1 LAEQVAQDAFVAAL
15 EQWREGGVP
24 DRPGAWLT
32 TVARRRAVDLVRREV
47 TERSK
52 YELLA
57 REHTDDERVEM
68 DLEELADGYIEDS
81 LLRLMFVCCHP
92 VLNPEARVALTLRV
106 LGGLSTHEIAR
117 AQLVA
122 DTTVGQRIS
131 RAKRALREAGVAFD
145 SPDPVERA
153 ARLPSVLEV
162 IYLVF
167 NEGYAATS
175 GPDWVRR
182 TLSDEA
188 MRLGRTL
195 CALVPEHAEAH
206 GLTALMELQASRFRA
221 RTDSAGRPVLLL
233 DQDRSQWDLL
243 LVRRG
248 LEGLDRAI
256 ELGGGPYTLQA
267 AIAACHGRAL
277 RPEDTDWIQLAG
289 LYDAL
294 AAQHPSPVTELNRG
308 VAHWKAFGPR
318 AGLALVEALRDDPR
332 LAGYHLLPSVLA
344 EMLADDGQH
353 EAARRELQ
361 NALALAENEADRELL
376 HDKLRRLPSDI

>member
-1 LAEQVAQDAFVAAL
+1 
-15 EQWREGGVP
+15 
-24 DRPGAWLT
+24 
-32 TVARRRAVDLVRREV
+32 
-47 TERSK
+47 
-52 YELLA
+52 
-57 REHTDDERVEM
+57 
-68 DLEELADGYIEDS
+68 
-81 LLRLMFVCCHP
+81 MFVCCHP